1 MNFLNN
7 IPSWLVSLVL
17 AIITTGISLYVTVK
31 ILDAKI
37 EMINQRVE
45 VIEKN
50 KLDITV
56 YNQTSDRLD
65 RIESKLDRLIERKM
79 K

>member
-1 MNFLNN
+1 MNLNN

-17 AIITTGISLYVTVK
+17 AIITTAISLYVTVK
-31 ILDAKI
+31 ILDTKI
-37 EMINQRVE
+37 EMIKQHVE

-65 RIESKLDRLIERKM
+65 RIESKLDRLIERRM

>member
-37 EMINQRVE
+37 EMIKQHVE

-65 RIESKLDRLIERKM
+65 RIESKLDMLIERRM